1 MRNLKT
7 DRNYI
12 TFLLLN
18 IITCGIYAIFLNPAS
33 GEDHNII
40 AARDGKKTMHYCLVY
55 FVLAP
60 LTLGIWGLVWF
71 HQLSE
76 RMGDELRRRGIDY
89 NFNASTFWLWN
100 VLGSFIFVGP
110 IVYTVKYIKAINLLA
125 EDYNLNG

>member
-1 MRNLKT
+1 MRNLKA

-18 IITCGIYAIFLNPAS
+18 IITCGIYAIFLNSAI
-33 GEDHNII
+33 GEDLNII

-71 HQLSE
+71 HQISE

-89 NFNASTFWLWN
+89 DFNASTFWLWN

>member
-7 DRNYI
+7 DRSFI
-12 TFLLLN
+12 TFWLLN
-18 IITCGIYAIFLNPAS
+18 IITCGIYSIFFNS
-33 GEDHNII
+33 SIGEDLNII
-40 AARDGKKTMHYCLVY
+40 AARDGKKTMHYCLMF

-60 LTLGIWGLVWF
+60 LTMGIWSLVWF

>member
-18 IITCGIYAIFLNPAS
+18 IITCGIYAIFLNSAI
-33 GEDHNII
+33 GEDLNTI

-71 HQLSE
+71 HQISE

-89 NFNASTFWLWN
+89 DFNASTFWLWN

>member
-18 IITCGIYAIFLNPAS
+18 IITCGIYAIFLNSAI
-33 GEDHNII
+33 GEDLNII

>member
-18 IITCGIYAIFLNPAS
+18 IITCGIYAIFLNSAI
-33 GEDHNII
+33 GEDLNII

-76 RMGDELRRRGIDY
+76 RMGDELRRRGSDY

>member
-18 IITCGIYAIFLNPAS
+18 IITCGIYAIFLNSAI
-33 GEDHNII
+33 GEDLNLI

-71 HQLSE
+71 HQISE

>member
-18 IITCGIYAIFLNPAS
+18 IITCGIYAIFLNSAI
-33 GEDHNII
+33 GEDLNII

-71 HQLSE
+71 HQISE